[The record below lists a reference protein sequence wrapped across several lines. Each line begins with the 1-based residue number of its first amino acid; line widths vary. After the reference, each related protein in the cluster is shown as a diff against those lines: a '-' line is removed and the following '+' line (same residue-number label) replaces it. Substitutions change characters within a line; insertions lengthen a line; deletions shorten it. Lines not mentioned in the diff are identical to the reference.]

1 MARYINTPKTSLKGI
16 NAELVKVQDAFE
28 DVLDRRGDGANFL
41 DTDLDM
47 NSQRILNLPEPV
59 HPQEPVR
66 LGDVKAFIDDTKTA
80 RDAAVRAAGDT
91 INAKDTSIVQANIA
105 TDKANESLQSAN
117 EALQSAN
124 EALQSANESA
134 NKAAIATTQAN
145 LAISSAS
152 SAATSESNALSS
164 ANLADSR
171 ASDSES
177 AASDAEA
184 SANIATA
191 AADGAEASANI
202 ATAAAADTLGANAIE
217 QASGGKNKI
226 FVDAQGNQ
234 NVMVWINKFN
244 SEDVNQAILERHGVD
259 LQLGTGVFPAFIKN
273 GVQMRGFWYAKYIAS
288 AGENGGCSVISGVQ
302 PRTSFNYDTAKALCT
317 AKGAGWHLSAN
328 IEWLAVAYLGLAFGE
343 QPRGDTNYGRAHDA
357 KHEVATR
364 ASATHAPSDTGHYS
378 SSYTGTGPAT
388 WSHDGTQFGVFD
400 MVGNVWEWQDQLK
413 LQEGQIFAPIDNN
426 PDMLE
431 GDWPAHEC
439 YFDSSG
445 ESGGSVILNS
455 LITNRTGD
463 LGDNGDGNGSNST
476 TWRTMAKDPSYVE
489 NLLMRQMGIEPP
501 PDAILNG
508 NLYSRNFGERLP
520 FRGGAWYYT
529 YFAGLGALYFDSSRT
544 VVNSA
549 IGFRPALFES

>member
-1 MARYINTPKTSLKGI
+1 MTASAGAWYRVGKVNVVGGSQSIVGVGTNWQNDVIAIAIGDIFTLDAKTWYEVTAVNSNTSIT
-16 NAELVKVQDAFE
+16 
-28 DVLDRRGDGANFL
+28 LDRGFEGSTGTNKTYAILRNTSGTILTRIAGQVSVQFNQKQLFL
-41 DTDLDM
+41 DELRTWLNSDNATEELTDSHGLKQSIKTPHQM
-47 NSQRILNLPEPV
+47 
-59 HPQEPVR
+59 
-66 LGDVKAFIDDTKTA
+66 IDDAEQAASTARSEWNAA
-80 RDAAVRAAGDT
+80 RDAVETRAQTAYREAV
-91 INAKDTSIVQANIA
+91 
-105 TDKANESLQSAN
+105 
-117 EALQSAN
+117 EA
-124 EALQSANESA
+124 
-134 NKAAIATTQAN
+134 
-145 LAISSAS
+145 AS
-152 SAATSESNALSS
+152 S
-164 ANLADSR
+164 
-171 ASDSES
+171 
-177 AASDAEA
+177 
-184 SANIATA
+184 
-191 AADGAEASANI
+191 
-202 ATAAAADTLGANAIE
+202 
-217 QASGGKNKI
+217 GKNTVKY
-226 FVDAQGNQ
+226 DAQGNP
-234 NVMVWINKFN
+234 NVMVWIPKFN
-244 SEDVNQAILERHGVD
+244 SEDVNQAIIDRHGVD

-302 PRTSFNYDTAKALCT
+302 PRTSVNYDTAKSLCT
-317 AKGAGWHLSAN
+317 NKGTGWHLSAN

-364 ASATHAPSDTGHYS
+364 ASATHAPGDTGHS
-378 SSYTGTGPAT
+378 SPSYTGTGPAT

-400 MVGNVWEWQDQLK
+400 MVGNAWEWQDQLK

-463 LGDNGDGNGSNST
+463 IGDNGSGNGSNST

-520 FRGGAWYYT
+520 SRGGYWNNASS
-529 YFAGLGALYFDSSRT
+529 AGPGALNFNNSRT
-544 VVNSA
+544 YANSG

>member
-1 MARYINTPKTSLKGI
+1 MAEYIAQQVSVVNGSNAVIIESGESPEVVRQGDFLFITGSDPVGINRTYINS
-16 NAELVKVQDAFE
+16 
-28 DVLDRRGDGANFL
+28 
-41 DTDLDM
+41 
-47 NSQRILNLPEPV
+47 NSQHVIELSKNWSNGNKSNQPAIVLP
-59 HPQEPVR
+59 
-66 LGDVKAFIDDTKTA
+66 
-80 RDAAVRAAGDT
+80 
-91 INAKDTSIVQANIA
+91 
-105 TDKANESLQSAN
+105 
-117 EALQSAN
+117 
-124 EALQSANESA
+124 
-134 NKAAIATTQAN
+134 TTVEFK
-145 LAISSAS
+145 S
-152 SAATSESNALSS
+152 
-164 ANLADSR
+164 
-171 ASDSES
+171 
-177 AASDAEA
+177 
-184 SANIATA
+184 
-191 AADGAEASANI
+191 
-202 ATAAAADTLGANAIE
+202 AAAALKNANLLVNDNFVAMQDWQTKTGTVTFVNIDGTTTTVKTLKQIE
-217 QASGGKNKI
+217 SEASEATTAAMSAVETRAQTAYREAVEAASSGKNTVKY
-226 FVDAQGNQ
+226 DAQGNP
-234 NVMVWINKFN
+234 NVMVWIPKFN
-244 SEDVNQAILERHGVD
+244 SEDVNQAIIDRHGVD

-302 PRTSFNYDTAKALCT
+302 PRTSVNYDTAKSLCT
-317 AKGAGWHLSAN
+317 NKGTGWHLSAN

-364 ASATHAPSDTGHYS
+364 ASATHAPGDTGHS
-378 SSYTGTGPAT
+378 SPSYTGTGPAT

-413 LQEGQIFAPIDNN
+413 LQEGQIFTPIDNN

-463 LGDNGDGNGSNST
+463 IGDNGSGNGSNST

-508 NLYSRNFGERLP
+508 NIYSRNFGERLP
-520 FRGGAWYYT
+520 FRGGTWNNASA
-529 YFAGLGALYFDSSRT
+529 AGLGALYFNYSRA
-544 VVNSA
+544 SA
-549 IGFRPALFES
+549 YSYIGFRPALFES

>member
-1 MARYINTPKTSLKGI
+1 MASKNFSGILRDPLGTLANNDKYRFTHVSTTGEVIRGSTSYLNIGDDGVYNI
-16 NAELVKVQDAFE
+16 DIEYGNVSIESYSELGKRWIAQ
-28 DVLDRRGDGANFL
+28 G
-41 DTDLDM
+41 T
-47 NSQRILNLPEPV
+47 
-59 HPQEPVR
+59 
-66 LGDVKAFIDDTKTA
+66 T
-80 RDAAVRAAGDT
+80 T
-91 INAKDTSIVQANIA
+91 INADTTA
-105 TDKANESLQSAN
+105 TTLPALLNALVPASDALILQL
-117 EALQSAN
+117 EAL
-124 EALQSANESA
+124 
-134 NKAAIATTQAN
+134 
-145 LAISSAS
+145 
-152 SAATSESNALSS
+152 
-164 ANLADSR
+164 LAD
-171 ASDSES
+171 AES
-177 AASDAEA
+177 AASDAAA
-184 SANIATA
+184 SAVIAT
-191 AADGAEASANI
+191 D
-202 ATAAAADTLGANAIE
+202 AAADTFGANAIE

-288 AGENGGCSVISGVQ
+288 SGASGGCSVVAGVQ
-302 PRTSFNYDTAKALCT
+302 PRTSVNYDVAKALCT
-317 AKGAGWHLSAN
+317 NKGTGWHLSAN

-364 ASATHAPSDTGHYS
+364 ASATHAPGDTGHSS

-413 LQEGQIFAPIDNN
+413 LQEGQIFAPLDNN
-426 PDMLE
+426 PDMPE
-431 GDWPAHEC
+431 SAWPAHEC

-445 ESGGSVILNS
+445 ATSGSVILNS

-463 LGDNGDGNGSNST
+463 LGDNGNGNGNNSN
-476 TWRTMAKDPSYVE
+476 TWRTTAKDPSYVE

-501 PDAILNG
+501 TGAILNG
-508 NLYSRNFGERLP
+508 SIYSRNFGERMP
-520 FRGGAWYYT
+520 YRGGNWVYT
-529 YFAGLGALYFDSSRT
+529 SYAGLGALTFSYDRT
-544 VVNSA
+544 YARGV